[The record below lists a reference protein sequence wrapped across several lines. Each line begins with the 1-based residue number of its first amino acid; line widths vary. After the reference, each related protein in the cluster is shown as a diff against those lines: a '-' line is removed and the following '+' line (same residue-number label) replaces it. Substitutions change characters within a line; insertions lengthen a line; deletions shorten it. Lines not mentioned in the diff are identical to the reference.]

1 MVGRIIKLLLIGLIP
16 LALMTPGVPVAAG
29 APWPA
34 PASAVAGCRLP
45 SATGDLDEGPSDWD
59 LNVQP
64 IGAVKAVML
73 FVDFPDAVAAG
84 STADYYDQLAGSVG
98 WFDEVSY
105 GRVSLQIM
113 PVDQWFRMPQA
124 STAYQWPTNLTFDT
138 QKAYIA
144 DAVQTADAQVDF
156 GAYDIVYIVPT
167 TTADA
172 ISFSPTFISSAG
184 GGVAADGGEI
194 RAAVTFGQDLWDWG
208 FEVLNHETG
217 HIFSLPDLYGFTG
230 SDVHRYVGGWDLM
243 GLISGRAPGYFA
255 WHRWKLGWLDDAQID
270 CVLSAGESDHTV
282 TPVETSG
289 GTKAVVVRTDETT
302 AYVAEVRQATGVDA
316 SVCQPGVLV
325 YEVDS
330 AAPTGYGPIVVED
343 PHPGTGGTCGG
354 LDDAT
359 YALGDGQ
366 VSTFTDSTAGVTISV
381 TGTQATAYTLH
392 VSRAS
397 SFASYQPDALVG
409 LGSGTS
415 LGDDVYNATGTGQTK
430 GTRAAAGKTKTFTIT
445 VQNDATA
452 ADSFVI
458 DGPGTSKGF
467 TVVYLK
473 GSSGTKSIT
482 SAVTAGTYTVSGIAP
497 GGTAALRVQ
506 VTITSSA
513 RSGKE
518 KVCAITATSAND
530 ATSSD
535 TVKAKVTAA

>member
-1 MVGRIIKLLLIGLIP
+1 MGRTTKLLLICLTL
-16 LALMTPGVPVAAG
+16 LALVSPGAPVAAG
-29 APWPA
+29 APRPA
-34 PASAVAGCRLP
+34 PASGAADCRLP
-45 SATGDLDEGPSDWD
+45 SATSNLDEGPSDWD

-73 FVDFPDAVAAG
+73 FVDFPDAVGAG
-84 STADYYDQLAGSVG
+84 STADYYGQLAGAVG

-105 GRVSLQIM
+105 GRVSLQIT
-113 PVDQWFRMPQA
+113 PVGQWFRMPQA
-124 STAYQWPTNLTFDT
+124 STAYEWPTNLTFGT
-138 QKAYIA
+138 QKAYIE
-144 DAVQTADAQVDF
+144 DAVQAADAQVDF
-156 GAYDIVYIVPT
+156 AAYDIVYIVPT
-167 TTADA
+167 TAAAA
-172 ISFSPTFISSAG
+172 ISFSPTFISYAG

-217 HIFSLPDLYGFTG
+217 HIFSLPDLYGFSG

-243 GLISGRAPGYFA
+243 GLISGRAPGYTA
-255 WHRWKLGWLDDAQID
+255 WQRWKLGWLDDAQIH

-282 TPVETSG
+282 TPVETPG
-289 GTKAVVVRTDETT
+289 GTKAVVVRTGETT

-330 AAPTGYGPIVVED
+330 AAPTGYGPIVVQD
-343 PHPGTGGTCGG
+343 PHPNTSGACGG

-366 VSTFTDSTAGVTISV
+366 VSTFTDSAAGVTISV

-397 SFASYQPDALVG
+397 SFASYQPDVLVG

-430 GTRAAAGKTKTFTIT
+430 GTRSAAGKTKTFTIT
-445 VQNDATA
+445 VQNDGTA
-452 ADSFVI
+452 ADSYII
-458 DGPGTSKGF
+458 DGPGNSKGF
-467 TVVYLK
+467 TLEYLK
-473 GSSGTKSIT
+473 GSNGTKSIT

-497 GGTAALRVQ
+497 GGTAVLRVQ
-506 VTITSSA
+506 ITVTSSA
-513 RSGKE
+513 RTGKE
-518 KVCAITATSAND
+518 KICAVTATSAND
-530 ATSSD
+530 ATSTD